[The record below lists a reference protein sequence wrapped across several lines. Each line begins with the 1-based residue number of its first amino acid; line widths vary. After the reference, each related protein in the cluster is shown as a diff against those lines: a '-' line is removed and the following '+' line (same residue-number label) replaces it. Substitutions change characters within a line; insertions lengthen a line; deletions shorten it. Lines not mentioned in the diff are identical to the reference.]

1 MGKYTGQSDWES
13 LGKDNLY
20 IPDLNIHT
28 HSTTVGVAEVWTWL
42 RLWLLK
48 VSVRLQ
54 CVVSSLDLFSKSDQ
68 TQDGQVMAICTA
80 S

>member
-28 HSTTVGVAEVWTWL
+28 HSTTVGVAEVWT
-42 RLWLLK
+42 
-48 VSVRLQ
+48 
-54 CVVSSLDLFSKSDQ
+54 
-68 TQDGQVMAICTA
+68 
-80 S
+80 